1 MKINIKNKKIAGVGC
16 ALVLL
21 LIGTNFPRRSGP
33 VQKNTNTLTMGIA
46 AGYAPFIS
54 INAQGEYE
62 GFDIDVARAVA
73 TTLGKKLVLKDL
85 GSMTPLLLSLDQ
97 GSVDAV
103 MWALSIT
110 QARLKKFTMIRYQGE
125 DTLSY
130 PLLFWKEIP
139 ANIKTLADMNGMT
152 VCTEPASSQSAVL
165 AKYPAIT
172 QLTTERIDDALL
184 QLQYGKATAALVE
197 PAIGKK
203 FKAAYPEIQILDVML
218 APEDQVKGMGIALKK
233 ENRALAQEI
242 EQAVALLQKNNTIEQ
257 CEKKWGI
264 A

>member
-1 MKINIKNKKIAGVGC
+1 MKTSLNKKLLFLCGTLIVTTLGVL
-16 ALVLL
+16 AYRNS
-21 LIGTNFPRRSGP
+21 ISEKTNA
-33 VQKNTNTLTMGIA
+33 NTLTIGIA

-62 GFDIDVARAVA
+62 GFDIDVAQAVA
-73 TTLGKKLVLKDL
+73 TTLGKKLILKDL
-85 GSMTPLLLSLDQ
+85 GSMTPLLMALDQ

-110 QARLKKFTMIRYQGE
+110 QARLKKFTMIRYQGK

-139 ANIKTLADMNGMT
+139 TNIKTLNDMNGIT
-152 VCTEPASSQSAVL
+152 ICIEPASSQSAVL
-165 AKYPAIT
+165 AKYPAIR

-184 QLQYGKATAALVE
+184 HLQYGKVNAAFVE

-203 FKAAYPEIQILDVML
+203 FKTACPEIQILDVML

-233 ENRALAQEI
+233 ENSALTKEI
-242 EQAVALLQKNNTIEQ
+242 EETITLLQKNKTIEKFEQ
-257 CEKKWGI
+257 KWGI